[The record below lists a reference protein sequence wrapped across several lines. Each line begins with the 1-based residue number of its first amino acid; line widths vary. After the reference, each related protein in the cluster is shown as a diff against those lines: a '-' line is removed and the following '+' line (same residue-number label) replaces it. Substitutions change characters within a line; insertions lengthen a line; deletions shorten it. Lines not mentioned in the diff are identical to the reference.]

1 MDDDDSESDSSIP
14 AQDEAAQL
22 KEILASLN
30 ALKIPTSDGTD
41 PATAQM
47 ERNEILG
54 LLANLEQ
61 TEEVVGG
68 LEGKLDS
75 LLSSLDTLLA
85 SQEAQHVAQQTST

>member
-1 MDDDDSESDSSIP
+1 MGK
-14 AQDEAAQL
+14 DEAEQL

-30 ALKIPTSDGTD
+30 ALKMPTSNGAD
-41 PATAQM
+41 PATAQA
-47 ERNEILG
+47 EHNEILG

-75 LLSSLDTLLA
+75 LLSSLDTLIA
-85 SQEAQHVAQQTST
+85 NQEAQQIAQQAVNRTS

>member
-1 MDDDDSESDSSIP
+1 
-14 AQDEAAQL
+14 
-22 KEILASLN
+22 
-30 ALKIPTSDGTD
+30 
-41 PATAQM
+41 M
-47 ERNEILG
+47 ERNEILS

-85 SQEAQHVAQQTST
+85 SQDAQQAAQQASS